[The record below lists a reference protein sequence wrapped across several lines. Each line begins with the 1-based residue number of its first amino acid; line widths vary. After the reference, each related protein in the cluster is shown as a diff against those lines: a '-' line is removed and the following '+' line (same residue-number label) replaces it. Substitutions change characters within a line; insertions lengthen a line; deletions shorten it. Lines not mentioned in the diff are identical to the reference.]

1 MGVFTM
7 GMTLCKNRTDYDDRP
22 DKFRPEHLPIFPSLW
37 TTKYK
42 GFMRT
47 PLVSKNTIIGIRKKK
62 NLFHGIFSGP
72 GLLRRGPDHETGG
85 GVTQG

>member
-1 MGVFTM
+1 
-7 GMTLCKNRTDYDDRP
+7 
-22 DKFRPEHLPIFPSLW
+22 
-37 TTKYK
+37 
-42 GFMRT
+42 MRT